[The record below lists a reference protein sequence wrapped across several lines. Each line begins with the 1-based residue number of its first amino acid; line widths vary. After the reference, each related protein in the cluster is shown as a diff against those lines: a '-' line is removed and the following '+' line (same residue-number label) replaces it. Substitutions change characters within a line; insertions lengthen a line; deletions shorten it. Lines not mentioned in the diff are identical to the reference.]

1 MKKSIK
7 FLFISLMAVFIGTYS
22 QSDVFAHADH
32 DKDAIIIQMA
42 DIMINL
48 EHFPTADE
56 KKKLQSVLDSASS
69 TDQEKIIA
77 NAIMLVMQKG
87 GLVMQKGGLVM
98 QRWAGY
104 AKGVLVLQ
112 KGGLVME
119 KGGLVMQKVGWPCE
133 KVGWPCKKVG
143 WSCKR

>member
-77 NAIMLVMQKG
+77 NAIMHIQHSPTVEDKDKLQLIMDNTVATSTVNTLAKIVQGFSHGISKTDKRKLETIKFKG
-87 GLVMQKGGLVM
+87 
-98 QRWAGY
+98 
-104 AKGVLVLQ
+104 
-112 KGGLVME
+112 
-119 KGGLVMQKVGWPCE
+119 
-133 KVGWPCKKVG
+133 
-143 WSCKR
+143 

>member
-56 KKKLQSVLDSASS
+56 KKKLQSVLDSVAS

-77 NAIMLVMQKG
+77 NAIMHIQHSPTVEDKDKLQLIMDNTVATSTVNTLAKIVQSFSHGISKTDKRKLQTIKFKG
-87 GLVMQKGGLVM
+87 
-98 QRWAGY
+98 
-104 AKGVLVLQ
+104 
-112 KGGLVME
+112 
-119 KGGLVMQKVGWPCE
+119 
-133 KVGWPCKKVG
+133 
-143 WSCKR
+143 

>member
-32 DKDAIIIQMA
+32 DKDAIIIKMA

-56 KKKLQSVLDSASS
+56 KKKLQSVLDSAAS

-77 NAIMLVMQKG
+77 NAIMHIQHSPTVEDKDKLQLIMDNTVVTSTVNTLAKIVQSFSHGISKTDKRKLQTIKFKG
-87 GLVMQKGGLVM
+87 
-98 QRWAGY
+98 
-104 AKGVLVLQ
+104 
-112 KGGLVME
+112 
-119 KGGLVMQKVGWPCE
+119 
-133 KVGWPCKKVG
+133 
-143 WSCKR
+143 

>member
-77 NAIMLVMQKG
+77 NAIMHIQHKSRVEDQDKLQIIIDNSVATSTVSALAKIVQSFSHGISRTDKRKLQTIKFKG
-87 GLVMQKGGLVM
+87 
-98 QRWAGY
+98 
-104 AKGVLVLQ
+104 
-112 KGGLVME
+112 
-119 KGGLVMQKVGWPCE
+119 
-133 KVGWPCKKVG
+133 
-143 WSCKR
+143 

>member
-32 DKDAIIIQMA
+32 DKDAIIIKMA

-77 NAIMLVMQKG
+77 NAIIHIQHSPTAEDKDKLQLIMDNTIATSTVNTLAKIVQSFSHGISRTDKRKLQTIKFKG
-87 GLVMQKGGLVM
+87 
-98 QRWAGY
+98 
-104 AKGVLVLQ
+104 
-112 KGGLVME
+112 
-119 KGGLVMQKVGWPCE
+119 
-133 KVGWPCKKVG
+133 
-143 WSCKR
+143 